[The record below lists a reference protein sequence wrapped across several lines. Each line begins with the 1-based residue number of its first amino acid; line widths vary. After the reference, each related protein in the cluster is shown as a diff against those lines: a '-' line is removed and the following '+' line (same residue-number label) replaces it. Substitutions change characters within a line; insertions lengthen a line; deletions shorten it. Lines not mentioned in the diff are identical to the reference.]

1 VSLPV
6 AFQGAPIAHRGLWR
20 TGGPPENSLAAFEA
34 ACQAGYGVELD
45 VRLSADG
52 EAMVFHDDILD
63 RLTAS
68 AGLME
73 EQTADELQALRL
85 LGSDQAIPTLA
96 QVLAVIGD
104 RAPILVELKTPQG
117 QEGLLERRVADL
129 LEPHPGPKA
138 VLSFNA
144 DALAWLAAHAPD
156 LRRGLNIAAADQFA
170 GADRARADFLS
181 VHLDLAGHDGVQ
193 GWRRMGEA
201 LAWTCRSPADAA
213 RVGPLVENLMFEGY
227 RP

>member
-1 VSLPV
+1 MSLPV

-20 TGGPPENSLAAFEA
+20 SGGAPENSLAAFEA
-34 ACQAGYGVELD
+34 ACRAGFGIELD
-45 VRLSADG
+45 AQLSADG
-52 EAMVFHDDILD
+52 EAMVIHDDTLE

-68 AGLME
+68 AGLVE

-85 LGSDQAIPTLA
+85 LGSCEIIPTLGE
-96 QVLAVIGD
+96 VLTLIDG
-104 RAPILVELKTPQG
+104 RAPLLVELKTPPG

-129 LEPHPGPKA
+129 LAEYAGPVA

-156 LRRGLNIAAADQFA
+156 IRRGLNAAKPDQLA
-170 GADRARADFLS
+170 KAERAQADFLS
-181 VHLDLAGHDGVQ
+181 VQLDLAGHDVVQ

-201 LAWTCRSPADAA
+201 LAWTCRSPADLN
-213 RVGPLVENLMFEGY
+213 RVLPLVENVMFEGFS
-227 RP
+227 P

>member
-1 VSLPV
+1 MSLPV

-34 ACQAGYGVELD
+34 ACRAGYGVELD

-52 EAMVFHDDILD
+52 EAMVFHDDILE

-73 EQTADELQALRL
+73 EQTADELKALRL
-85 LGSDQAIPTLA
+85 LGSDQSIPTLA
-96 QVLAVIGD
+96 EVLA
-104 RAPILVELKTPQG
+104 LVGERTPVLIELKTPPG
-117 QEGLLERRVADL
+117 QEGLLERRVAEQLDA
-129 LEPHPGPKA
+129 HPGPKA

-144 DALAWLAAHAPD
+144 DALAWLATHAPT
-156 LRRGLNIAAADQFA
+156 LRRGLNAATADQLA
-170 GADRARADFLS
+170 AVDRAQADFLS
-181 VHLDLAGHDGVQ
+181 VQLDLAGHDVVQ

-201 LAWTCRSPADAA
+201 LAWTCRSPADMA
-213 RVGPLVENLMFEGY
+213 RVWPLVENLMFEGFN
-227 RP
+227 P